1 MANEVKFGT
10 DGVDG
15 LVTSGGRVAEVL
27 SALVRQQ
34 LYDATDLRSVM
45 TLIPWSAVGSDK
57 MEVTLD
63 AIPGAFSAA
72 ASEIS
77 GGAAVANSAYSTSKF
92 SLQVARYARAYQ
104 VTDLFGITGGPIDID
119 RVVNKLVEGAGLT
132 MTDLLCNLFPSL
144 ASQVGTTTVDLD
156 VDTIYDALFQLNN
169 SNASGPYTAVLHAE
183 QMNDFRQSLRS
194 ETGAIQ
200 FREATAETL
209 QARGPGYQGDFLGI
223 RFYQSDS
230 VTKVNANADW
240 AGAMFVD
247 GCFAYTMAP
256 VRSLQGYIPQDNILV
271 DAGEVLVELDRDADN
286 AMSKCIANMYPAV
299 VEVEDLRGVE
309 IISDVN

>member
-1 MANEVKFGT
+1 MANEVTFAS
-10 DGVDG
+10 
-15 LVTSGGRVAEVL
+15 LSAAGGRISAVL

-34 LYDATDLRSVM
+34 LYDSTDLRSVM

-57 MEVTLD
+57 MEITLD
-63 AIPGAFSAA
+63 AVPGAFAA
-72 ASEIS
+72 ATSETV
-77 GGAAVANSAYSTSKF
+77 GGLANSAYTTSKF
-92 SLQVARYARAYQ
+92 SLQVARYARQYQ
-104 VTDLFGITGGPIDID
+104 VTDLFGITGGPIDLD

-144 ASQVGTTTVDLD
+144 ASQVGTTTVNLD

-256 VRSLQGYIPQDNILV
+256 VRALQSYIPEDNILV
-271 DAGEVLVELDRDADN
+271 DAGEVLVEMERDASN
-286 AMSKCIANMYPAV
+286 AMSTCIANMYPAV

>member
-1 MANEVKFGT
+1 MANEISFSALEST
-10 DGVDG
+10 
-15 LVTSGGRVAEVL
+15 GGRISSVL

-45 TLIPWSAVGSDK
+45 TLIPWNAVGSDQ
-57 MEVTLD
+57 MDITLD
-63 AIPGAFSAA
+63 AVPGAFSGPL
-72 ASEIS
+72 SETSS
-77 GGAAVANSAYSTSKF
+77 GLANSAYTTSKF
-92 SLQVARYARAYQ
+92 SLTVARYARQYQ

-144 ASQVGTTTVDLD
+144 SNSVGSTGVDLD
-156 VDTIYDALFQLNN
+156 VDTIYDGLFQLNS
-169 SNASGPYTAVLHAE
+169 SNASGPYTAVLQAQ

-200 FREATAETL
+200 FREATAEAL
-209 QARGPGYQGDFLGI
+209 QARGPGFQGEFMGI

-230 VTKVNANADW
+230 VTKINTNADYS
-240 AGAMFVD
+240 GAMFVD

-256 VRSLQGYIPQDNILV
+256 VRALQPYIPEDNIIV
-271 DAGEVLVELDRDADN
+271 DANEVLVELDRDASN
-286 AMSKCIANMYPAV
+286 AMSTCIANMYPAV
-299 VEVEDLRGVE
+299 VEVEDARGVE
-309 IISDVN
+309 IVSDV

>member
-1 MANEVKFGT
+1 MANEVKFGA

-45 TLIPWSAVGSDK
+45 TLIPWNAVGSDK

-63 AIPGAFSAA
+63 AIPGAFAA
-72 ASEIS
+72 ASSEIS
-77 GGAAVANSAYSTSKF
+77 GGLSNSAYTTSKF
-92 SLQVARYARAYQ
+92 SLQVSRYARQYQ
-104 VTDLFGITGGPIDID
+104 VTDLFGITGGPIDLD

-132 MTDLLCNLFPSL
+132 MTDLLCNLLPSL
-144 ASQVGTTTVDLD
+144 SNQVGTTTVDLD

-169 SNASGPYTAVLHAE
+169 NSASGPYTAVLHPE

-200 FREATAETL
+200 FREATAEAL
-209 QARGPGYQGDFLGI
+209 QTRGPWFQGEFMGI

-230 VTKVNANADW
+230 VTKVNANADY

-256 VRSLQGYIPQDNILV
+256 VRALQSYIPQDNIIV
-271 DAGEVLVELDRDADN
+271 DANEILVELDRDAGN
-286 AMSKCIANMYPAV
+286 AMSTCIANMYPAV
-299 VEVEDLRGVE
+299 VEAEDLRGVE

>member
-1 MANEVKFGT
+1 MAAEITFSSLEST
-10 DGVDG
+10 
-15 LVTSGGRVAEVL
+15 GGRVGEVL

-45 TLIPWSAVGSDK
+45 TLIPWNAVGSDT
-57 MEVTLD
+57 MDITLD
-63 AIPGAFSAA
+63 AVPGAYIAA
-72 ASEIS
+72 SSEIS
-77 GGAAVANSAYSTSKF
+77 GGTAVDNSAYTTSKF

-144 ASQVGTTTVDLD
+144 SNSVGTTTVDLD
-156 VDTIYDALFQLNN
+156 VDTIYDALFQLNTL
-169 SNASGPYTAVLHAE
+169 NASGPYTAVLEAT
-183 QMNDFRQSLRS
+183 QMNDFRSSLRS

-209 QARGPGYQGDFLGI
+209 QTRGPGYQGDFLGI

-230 VTKVNANADW
+230 VTKINTNADYS
-240 AGAMFVD
+240 GAMFVD

-256 VRSLQGYIPQDNILV
+256 VRALQGYIPQDNVLV
-271 DAGEVLVELDRDADN
+271 DANEILVELDRDAGN

-299 VEVEDLRGVE
+299 VEVEDARGVE
-309 IISDVN
+309 IVSDVN

>member
-1 MANEVKFGT
+1 MADEITFST
-10 DGVDG
+10 
-15 LVTSGGRVAEVL
+15 LSSTGGRISAVL

-63 AIPGAFSAA
+63 ATPGAFAA
-72 ASEIS
+72 ATSETV
-77 GGAAVANSAYSTSKF
+77 GGLSNSAYTTSKF
-92 SLQVARYARAYQ
+92 SLQVARYARQYQ
-104 VTDLFGITGGPIDID
+104 VTDLFGISGGPIDLD

-132 MTDLLCNLFPSL
+132 MTDLLCNLFNSL
-144 ASQVGTTTVDLD
+144 SNSVGTSGVDLD
-156 VDTIYDALFQLNN
+156 VDTIYDALFQLNT
-169 SNASGPYTAVLHAE
+169 SNASGPYTAVLQAQ
-183 QMNDFRQSLRS
+183 QMNDFRSSLRG

-230 VTKVNANADW
+230 VAKINTNADYS
-240 AGAMFVD
+240 GAMFVD
-247 GCFAYTMAP
+247 GCWAYTMAP
-256 VRSLQGYIPQDNILV
+256 VRALQSYIPEDNILV
-271 DAGEVLVELDRDADN
+271 DANEVLVELSRDADN
-286 AMSKCIANMYPAV
+286 AMSTCIANMYPAV
-299 VEVEDLRGVE
+299 VEVEDARGVE
-309 IISDVN
+309 IVSDV

>member
-1 MANEVKFGT
+1 MANEITFSA
-10 DGVDG
+10 
-15 LVTSGGRVAEVL
+15 LSSAGGRISSVL

-45 TLIPWSAVGSDK
+45 TLIPWNAVGSDQ
-57 MEVTLD
+57 MDVTLD
-63 AIPGAFSAA
+63 AIPGAFAA
-72 ASEIS
+72 ASSETS
-77 GGAAVANSAYSTSKF
+77 GGLSNSAYTTSKF
-92 SLQVARYARAYQ
+92 SLQVARYARQYQ

-144 ASQVGTTTVDLD
+144 SNSVGSTGVDLD
-156 VDTIYDALFQLNN
+156 VDTIYDGLFQLNS
-169 SNASGPYTAVLHAE
+169 SNASGPYTAVLQAQ

-200 FREATAETL
+200 FREATAEAL
-209 QARGPGYQGDFLGI
+209 QARGPGFQGEFMGI

-230 VTKVNANADW
+230 VTKINTNADYS
-240 AGAMFVD
+240 GAMFVD

-256 VRSLQGYIPQDNILV
+256 VRALQPYIPEDNIIV
-271 DAGEVLVELDRDADN
+271 DANEVLVELDRDAGN
-286 AMSKCIANMYPAV
+286 AMSTCIANMYPAV
-299 VEVEDLRGVE
+299 VEVEDARGVE
-309 IISDVN
+309 IVSDV

>member
-1 MANEVKFGT
+1 MANEITFSA
-10 DGVDG
+10 
-15 LVTSGGRVAEVL
+15 LSSAGGRISSVL

-45 TLIPWSAVGSDK
+45 TLIPWNAVGSDQ
-57 MEVTLD
+57 MDVTLD
-63 AIPGAFSAA
+63 AIPGAFAA
-72 ASEIS
+72 ASSETS
-77 GGAAVANSAYSTSKF
+77 GGLSNSAYTTSKF
-92 SLQVARYARAYQ
+92 SLQVARYARQYQ

-119 RVVNKLVEGAGLT
+119 RVVNKLVEGADLT

-144 ASQVGTTTVDLD
+144 SNSVGTTTVDLD

-169 SNASGPYTAVLHAE
+169 NSASGPYTAVLHPE

-200 FREATAETL
+200 FREATAEAL
-209 QARGPGYQGDFLGI
+209 QTRGPGFQGEFMGI

-230 VTKVNANADW
+230 VTKINTNADYS
-240 AGAMFVD
+240 GAMFVD

-256 VRSLQGYIPQDNILV
+256 VRALQPYIPEDNIIV
-271 DAGEVLVELDRDADN
+271 DANEVLVELDRDAGN
-286 AMSKCIANMYPAV
+286 AMSTCIANMYPAV
-299 VEVEDLRGVE
+299 VEAEDLRGVE
-309 IISDVN
+309 IVSDVN